1 MPERNHHKQNPLKS
15 DAAGAGEG
23 STVLVDV
30 HKALKALAFYPD
42 GHPLR
47 DEIPR
52 RAFQALVSLMKGEAF
67 SLVVGRGGLKV
78 YGRNER
84 VENTR
89 LVKAFADELFSREIQ
104 RLTFLPELA
113 LEDFT
118 GFLSLLSMEPQ
129 KILAEGGIRKL
140 LAQRGLNS
148 VTVNEIDISAAF
160 TKRMSGQGGEG
171 TAAEEAGTGGEN
183 EFDWEGAPP
192 EESPVES
199 PEELTIDE
207 LLSQMEEEA
216 DAERY
221 LLLSRR
227 VVAKGQALEG
237 EGDFD
242 SLFQVILRL
251 LNQSF
256 HGSLGESQRKAA
268 LAAFR
273 ELACGEM
280 IDHLLAHLEDRDFGL
295 KEIVYMVFNRIGEDA
310 VDKVLIRLVETDNP
324 YYRKTLATALLRIGE
339 PALRPLIGMLKDG
352 RSRAVRTVAAV
363 LGEMGARDAV
373 KGLARN
379 LAHADSRV
387 RIESVRSLAMIG
399 GKEATE
405 LLVGLM
411 QGKDPVMRR
420 QAILWMGIKRNAKAL
435 QPLLQL
441 IFKRDYRAGAFA
453 LKKDAL
459 RAVGRIGDHSV
470 LDSLVRLV
478 RKRHIIMPGRWE
490 ELKLLAIDIIGQFGG
505 DAAFGTLEK
514 IASRGGTLGR
524 KCAETLRKT
533 RDDSRR
539 QT

>member
-1 MPERNHHKQNPLKS
+1 MPERNHHKKYPLKS
-15 DAAGAGEG
+15 DAAGAGEA

-30 HKALKALAFYPD
+30 HKALKALAFYPG

-52 RAFQALVSLMKGEAF
+52 RAFQALVGLMKGEAF

-78 YGRNER
+78 FGRNER

-89 LVKAFADELFSREIQ
+89 MVKAFADELFSREIQ
-104 RLTFLPELA
+104 RLTFLPELV
-113 LEDFT
+113 LEEFT
-118 GFLSLLSMEPQ
+118 RFLALLSMDPQ

-140 LAQRGLNS
+140 IAQQGLS
-148 VTVNEIDISAAF
+148 CITVNEIDISAAF
-160 TKRMSGQGGEG
+160 TKRMGGQGEEGATAEG
-171 TAAEEAGTGGEN
+171 TGTGGEN
-183 EFDWEGAPP
+183 EFDWEGASI
-192 EESPVES
+192 EENPVES

-227 VVAKGQALEG
+227 VVAKGHVLVG

-242 SLFQVILRL
+242 SLFKVILRL
-251 LNQSF
+251 LNQGF
-256 HGSLGESQRKAA
+256 HGSLGESQRTAA

-273 ELACGEM
+273 ELASGEM

-295 KEIVYMVFNRIGEDA
+295 KEIVFMIFNHLGEG
-310 VDKVLIRLVETDNP
+310 VVGKVLVRLVDTDNT

-339 PALRPLIGMLKDG
+339 PAVHPLIGMLKDG

-373 KGLARN
+373 SGLARN

-387 RIESVRSLAMIG
+387 RVESVRALAMIG

-405 LLVGLM
+405 LLVGLVR
-411 QGKDPVMRR
+411 GKDPVMAR
-420 QAILWMGIKRNAKAL
+420 QAILWMGIKRNARAL

-441 IFKRDYRAGAFA
+441 ICKRDFRTGAFA

-459 RAVGRIGDHSV
+459 RAVGRIGDHSA
-470 LDSLVRLV
+470 LDTLVRLV
-478 RKRHIIMPGRWE
+478 RKRHIMLPGRWE
-490 ELKLLAIDIIGQFGG
+490 ELKFLAIDIIGQFGG

-514 IASRGGTLGR
+514 IASRGGALGR
-524 KCAETLRKT
+524 KSAETLQKT
-533 RDDSRR
+533 REDSRR
-539 QT
+539 KT